1 MENNLNIVKSEFKE
15 LPNNIEA
22 EQSVIG
28 SILVTNEIFDEI
40 STIISSINF
49 YDPMHQKIYNAIE
62 SLIYKGMLANPIT
75 LKNYFEDEKDDL
87 DVPEYLV
94 KITKFS
100 TSIRQAIE
108 YSKIIYDMFVRR
120 ELIKISEQTIDN
132 AKITDLDSSGQ
143 NIIEN
148 SERLLFDLA
157 EKGSFNSSLIKF
169 DDAMKQTIEMASAA
183 YKNEGGIV
191 GVPTGLRDLDDK
203 LGGLHQSDLII
214 IAGRP
219 SMGKTSLATNIAFNA
234 AKHIQDNQKK
244 SSVAF
249 FSLEMSSEQ
258 LSTRILSEQARIGS
272 NDIRRGRI
280 SDEQFD
286 QFLETSKN
294 IAELPLFID
303 ETPAISIAAMSNRA
317 RRIKR
322 LHGLDMIVVDYIQL
336 MRGTTY
342 NKDGRVQEISQITQ
356 GLKAIAKELGVPVV
370 ALSQLSRQVEQRD
383 DHKPQLADLRESGS
397 IEQDADVVMFVY
409 REGYYLQRKEPRE
422 ATVEHAEWQAKMNEV
437 AHLAEII
444 IGKQRH
450 GPIGKVTLEFEKDL
464 QNLKILKL
472 IKFKYKTLMLT
483 SLYENTILK
492 NPKFIILI
500 LFITL
505 ISFGY
510 YSKDFRL
517 DASSET
523 LLIEDD
529 PDLEYLREI
538 TNRYGS
544 KEFLVLTYTPNE
556 GMISNTSINNLLSL
570 KYKIQSL
577 DWVHSVITL
586 LDIPLLNNT
595 DAPLQERLKGFKT
608 LKDEDVDK
616 NRGFKEILESPVF
629 RNFVISESGKTSGI
643 IVNIKQNPILEDI
656 ENRSKKEIDEHRD
669 KIKKQNHKNILE
681 IRDVIKSY
689 DDVGKIYL
697 GGIPMIADD
706 MMTFI
711 KSDIIVFG
719 LGVLLFIIATLWFVF
734 KK

>member
-1 MENNLNIVKSEFKE
+1 MENNLSIVKDQFKE

-22 EQSVIG
+22 EQAVIG
-28 SILVTNEIFDEI
+28 SILVSNDIFDEI

-49 YDPMHQKIYNAIE
+49 YDPMHQKIFEAIE

-87 DVPEYLV
+87 NVPEYLV

-100 TSIRQAIE
+100 TSVRQAIE

-120 ELIKISEQTIDN
+120 ELIKISEQTIDS
-132 AKITDLDSSGQ
+132 AKLNELDINGQ
-143 NIIEN
+143 TIIEN

-169 DDAMKQTIEMASAA
+169 DEAMKQTIEMASAA
-183 YKNEGGIV
+183 YKNEEGIV
-191 GVPTGLRDLDDK
+191 GVPTGLKDLDDK

-234 AKHIQDNQKK
+234 AQKLQESGKK
-244 SSVAF
+244 SSIAF

-258 LSTRILSEQARIGS
+258 LSTRIISEQARISS

-286 QFLETSKN
+286 MFLETSKN
-294 IAELPLFID
+294 IAELPLYID

-322 LHGLDMIVVDYIQL
+322 LFGLDMIVVDYIQL

-356 GLKAIAKELGVPVV
+356 GLKAIAKELSLPVV

-383 DHKPQLADLRESGS
+383 DHKPQLSDLRESGS

-437 AHLAEII
+437 AHLAQII

-450 GPIGKVTLEFEKDL
+450 GPIGNVTLEFEERFT
-464 QNLKILKL
+464 
-472 IKFKYKTLMLT
+472 KFKDTQ
-483 SLYENTILK
+483 
-492 NPKFIILI
+492 
-500 LFITL
+500 
-505 ISFGY
+505 
-510 YSKDFRL
+510 
-517 DASSET
+517 
-523 LLIEDD
+523 
-529 PDLEYLREI
+529 
-538 TNRYGS
+538 
-544 KEFLVLTYTPNE
+544 
-556 GMISNTSINNLLSL
+556 LS
-570 KYKIQSL
+570 
-577 DWVHSVITL
+577 
-586 LDIPLLNNT
+586 
-595 DAPLQERLKGFKT
+595 
-608 LKDEDVDK
+608 
-616 NRGFKEILESPVF
+616 
-629 RNFVISESGKTSGI
+629 
-643 IVNIKQNPILEDI
+643 
-656 ENRSKKEIDEHRD
+656 
-669 KIKKQNHKNILE
+669 
-681 IRDVIKSY
+681 
-689 DDVGKIYL
+689 
-697 GGIPMIADD
+697 
-706 MMTFI
+706 
-711 KSDIIVFG
+711 
-719 LGVLLFIIATLWFVF
+719 
-734 KK
+734 

>member
-1 MENNLNIVKSEFKE
+1 MENNLSVVKEKFNE

-40 STIISSINF
+40 NTIISNINF
-49 YDPMHQKIYNAIE
+49 YDPMHQKIFNAIE
-62 SLIYKGMLANPIT
+62 SMIYKGLLANPIT
-75 LKNYFEDEKDDL
+75 LKNYFENEKDEINI
-87 DVPEYLV
+87 PEYLV

-100 TSIRQAIE
+100 TSARQAIE

-120 ELIKISEQTIDN
+120 ELIKISDQIIDE
-132 AKITDLDSSGQ
+132 AKENDLNITGQ

-148 SERLLFDLA
+148 SEKLLYDLA
-157 EKGSFNSSLIKF
+157 EKGAFSSSLIKF

-191 GVPTGLRDLDDK
+191 GVPTGLRAIDDK
-203 LGGLHQSDLII
+203 LGGLHQSDLVI

-234 AKHIQDNQKK
+234 AQNIQHNGLK

-258 LSTRILSEQARIGS
+258 LSTRIISEQARIGS

-294 IAELPLFID
+294 ISELPLFID

-322 LHGLDMIVVDYIQL
+322 LHGLDLIVVDYIQL
-336 MRGTTY
+336 MKGSLN

-356 GLKAIAKELGVPVV
+356 GLKAIAKELGVPVL

-450 GPIGKVTLEFEKDL
+450 GPIGKVTLEFEERFT
-464 QNLKILKL
+464 
-472 IKFKYKTLMLT
+472 KFKDTQ
-483 SLYENTILK
+483 
-492 NPKFIILI
+492 
-500 LFITL
+500 
-505 ISFGY
+505 
-510 YSKDFRL
+510 
-517 DASSET
+517 
-523 LLIEDD
+523 
-529 PDLEYLREI
+529 
-538 TNRYGS
+538 
-544 KEFLVLTYTPNE
+544 
-556 GMISNTSINNLLSL
+556 NN
-570 KYKIQSL
+570 
-577 DWVHSVITL
+577 
-586 LDIPLLNNT
+586 
-595 DAPLQERLKGFKT
+595 
-608 LKDEDVDK
+608 
-616 NRGFKEILESPVF
+616 
-629 RNFVISESGKTSGI
+629 
-643 IVNIKQNPILEDI
+643 
-656 ENRSKKEIDEHRD
+656 
-669 KIKKQNHKNILE
+669 
-681 IRDVIKSY
+681 
-689 DDVGKIYL
+689 
-697 GGIPMIADD
+697 
-706 MMTFI
+706 
-711 KSDIIVFG
+711 
-719 LGVLLFIIATLWFVF
+719 
-734 KK
+734 